1 MADDAAGFS
10 AEQELVIAALID
22 AIVPPSA
29 DGRLPG
35 AGELDLVAH
44 VERSARQNPM
54 LRPVLEYGL
63 SAIAELARARSP
75 SGLKGLSRA
84 DWTAVFAEFTTT
96 DEFFQPAFL
105 FLVYGGYYQHERVVT
120 AIGLEPRA
128 PHPQGYEMGAD
139 DWSLLDPVRR
149 RPRFRSS
156 E

>member
-10 AEQELVIAALID
+10 AEQEQVIAALID

-54 LRPVLEYGL
+54 LGPVLEYGL
-63 SAIAELARARSP
+63 SAIAELAKTRSP
-75 SGLKGLSRA
+75 SGLQGLSRE
-84 DWTAVFAEFTTT
+84 DWTAVLAEFTAA

-105 FLVYGGYYQHERVVT
+105 FLVYGGYYQHERVVRVL
-120 AIGLEPRA
+120 GLEPRA
-128 PHPQGYEMGAD
+128 PHPKGYEMGAD